1 MPLLASIDI
10 GSNTLRLLLAKVEQ
24 NRLVCVH
31 SDRIITRLGN
41 RVDQTGRLQDE
52 NIKASLS
59 ALKEFS
65 SVISK
70 YRVRRVM
77 AVATSA
83 LREASNSDAF
93 VKRVFDATGISIKV
107 IPGEKEAEL
116 TLKGILAA
124 FPASESRVLPP
135 SMFILDIG
143 GGSTEWI
150 LYRDQ
155 AHINMGSIPVG
166 VIKLTQNFLK
176 TDPIS
181 ETDLKKL
188 NAEIVSVIEDLKKR
202 IRDLINGPTQFIGTA
217 GTFTAIA
224 SIDLGLD
231 AYSREKIHL
240 RTISLSG
247 LQALG
252 NKLMALSLEER
263 KKVKGLEPER
273 ADLIIPGVQFTI
285 KVMESLKFD
294 ELTISDYGLLEGVLL
309 DIGKSISETGQP

>member
-150 LYRDQ
+150 L
-155 AHINMGSIPVG
+155 
-166 VIKLTQNFLK
+166 
-176 TDPIS
+176 
-181 ETDLKKL
+181 
-188 NAEIVSVIEDLKKR
+188 
-202 IRDLINGPTQFIGTA
+202 
-217 GTFTAIA
+217 
-224 SIDLGLD
+224 
-231 AYSREKIHL
+231 
-240 RTISLSG
+240 
-247 LQALG
+247 
-252 NKLMALSLEER
+252 
-263 KKVKGLEPER
+263 
-273 ADLIIPGVQFTI
+273 
-285 KVMESLKFD
+285 
-294 ELTISDYGLLEGVLL
+294 
-309 DIGKSISETGQP
+309 